1 MREERGRDDELVD
14 GQMEADTMA
23 GHDGVTSDGANIRH
37 QNGSE
42 RCQGGSGR
50 SHHCCR
56 VSKQHLQVLTTL
68 ISTGRDVL
76 MEVSRALIGLNVTI
90 QFPNI

>member
-37 QNGSE
+37 QMGSE
-42 RCQGGSGR
+42 RCQGGLR
-50 SHHCCR
+50 S
-56 VSKQHLQVLTTL
+56 VSPLLSSFQTTL
-68 ISTGRDVL
+68 ISFDNSHFHWKRCSDG
-76 MEVSRALIGLNVTI
+76 S
-90 QFPNI
+90 F

>member
-37 QNGSE
+37 QMGSE
-42 RCQGGSGR
+42 RCQGGAQ
-50 SHHCCR
+50 
-56 VSKQHLQVLTTL
+56 VSLT
-68 ISTGRDVL
+68 IVV
-76 MEVSRALIGLNVTI
+76 E
-90 QFPNI
+90 FPNNTYKF